1 MGKNMEKPWF
11 PVVPHIF
18 PWFPVNGNIK
28 TMIFHEKPMGKSPP
42 LTNVFAQRLIRG
54 TWTTFDR
61 NGHLG
66 IEKLRDPGIWEHAK
80 PLSREIWVLWVLHG
94 FIYIYIWIYMDLH
107 GFIWIYMDLHGFIW
121 ILWIRSN
128 LGLSHRM
135 VDAEYA
141 ELCWFCFGKKRFWI
155 MDEMGDSGVQL
166 LFIFKQTHIHIN
178 KLLVL
183 IIRFCD
189 LPLIGHHKLTTSWV
203 WPRLRRLCQNLPAFQ
218 IVAPCNQHLQ
228 VREPMAEILV
238 KRLGKLPQWI
248 LSL

>member
-28 TMIFHEKPMGKSPP
+28 TMIFHEKPMGKSPL

-94 FIYIYIWIYMDLH
+94 FIWIYMDLY
-107 GFIWIYMDLHGFIW
+107 GFIWIYMDLYGFTW
-121 ILWIRSN
+121 IYMDFMNSKQSGVVPQNGGCWI
-128 LGLSHRM
+128 
-135 VDAEYA
+135 
-141 ELCWFCFGKKRFWI
+141 CWVMLILFWKKRFWI

-238 KRLGKLPQWI
+238 KRLGILPQWI